1 MLPES
6 NRRAFL
12 RTAAAVGATGFGGWF
27 RPETCWGGVSSDSL
41 ASLCITDIERHVV
54 LLPLNDYHSTAL
66 YRCQGSEIMSR
77 TIFVVKTENGL
88 EGYGEGLGS
97 SWLPSDQLKQFIGTS
112 PFDWIGDTANLPLN
126 MAFYDLMGKYLG
138 VPVWKLIGPK
148 VRSWIPV
155 AAWTEPQ
162 APDAMAEEVR
172 QVSRRGYNW
181 LKFHLNEIQDVVDQ
195 TEAMQKVAP
204 PGFKVHYDFNA
215 NSNVEAILPVI
226 RELQRFPIAGRVE
239 DPMPS
244 KDHEGYRLLREKSQL
259 PILIHHGPTEVM
271 VDHLCDGYMAGH
283 AAIGVAAKAAAV
295 AEATN
300 TPFMLQ
306 QGGGTIN
313 QAFLAHEVAAFK
325 MALLDHVNLDN
336 LWKDD
341 VTTERFSVVGG
352 SIAVPKGPGLGV
364 TLDRE
369 KLEKYKKTPRPAP
382 VRLLVRVKYKTGLT
396 IFYRHNPES
405 PGELYRLRSLSRV
418 DVPGPVPG
426 YRNSVV
432 GDFWEADDTAEFAK
446 TWKETESGPY
456 WVRQ

>member
-1 MLPES
+1 MSPGS
-6 NRRAFL
+6 TRRDFL
-12 RTAAAVGATGFGGWF
+12 RTAAAASASGWWGRF
-27 RPETCWGGVSSDSL
+27 RPETCRGQASSGPRSPL
-41 ASLCITDIERHVV
+41 RVTEIERHEI
-54 LLPLNDYHSTAL
+54 LLPLNDYHATTL
-66 YRCQGSEIMSR
+66 YRCQGAEIMSR
-77 TIFVVKTENGL
+77 TVFVVKTDNGL
-88 EGYGEGLGS
+88 EGCGEGLGS
-97 SWLPSDQLKQFIGTS
+97 SWLPTGSLEKFIGTS
-112 PFDWIGDTANLPLN
+112 PFDWIGDTTNLPLN

-162 APDAMAEEVR
+162 APDAMAEEVQ

-283 AAIGVAAKAAAV
+283 AAIGVAAKVAAV

-313 QAFLAHEVAAFK
+313 QAFLAHEAAAFK
-325 MALLDHVNLDN
+325 MAVLDHVNLDN

-352 SIAVPKGPGLGV
+352 SIAVPKGTGLGV

-369 KLEKYKKTPRPAP
+369 KLEKFSKTPSPAP
-382 VRLLVRVKYKTGLT
+382 VRLLVRVRYKTGLT

-405 PGELYRLRSLSRV
+405 PGELLRLRSLSRV
-418 DVPGPVPG
+418 GVPGPVSG

-432 GDFWEADDTAEFAK
+432 SDFWEADDSAEFAEV
-446 TWKETESGPY
+446 WKKTESGPY
-456 WVRQ
+456 WVEQ